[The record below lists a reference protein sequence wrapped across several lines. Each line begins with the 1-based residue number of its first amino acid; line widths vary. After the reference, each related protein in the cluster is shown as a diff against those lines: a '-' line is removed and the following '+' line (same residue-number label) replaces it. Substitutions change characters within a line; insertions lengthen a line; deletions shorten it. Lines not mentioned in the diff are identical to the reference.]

1 MKAAVLGFAHG
12 HVGVYCDIWRDQP
25 NLGIEVVAGWDH
37 DAKRLADNVAKY
49 GVRACATVA
58 ETLAQSGIEA
68 VVIGA
73 ETSRHA
79 DLVVAAAQAGKK
91 IILQKPLALTS
102 AQADAIVIVIG
113 QTGVPFTL
121 AWQMRVDPQNLRMKA
136 LIREGVLGRIL
147 MVRRRHGLNSHMWA
161 GFENSWHV
169 QPGLNRGMWADD
181 AAHAVDFIYWLLGRP
196 RSVFAEIDTLV
207 NPKVPDD
214 HGLAVFRYADGTF
227 AEVVS
232 SFTCVAGENT
242 TEIVGERGTVIQNY
256 GDVPSCHPPRA
267 RDAVGLK
274 WFLRDGTQWIDSGIP
289 SPAAHVERLKAL
301 AAPLAEFLHGRRAP
315 IATAAEGREVLNLI
329 LACHESS
336 ATGRRI
342 NL

>member
-1 MKAAVLGFAHG
+1 MKTAILGFAHA

-25 NLGIEVVAGWDH
+25 DLGIEVVAAWDH
-37 DAKRLADNVAKY
+37 DTKRLAEAVEK
-49 GVRACATVA
+49 RKLLPCATVA
-58 ETLAQSGIEA
+58 EALAQSGIEA
-68 VVIGA
+68 VVVGA

-79 DLVVAAAQAGKK
+79 DLVIAAAQAGKK

-102 AQADAIVIVIG
+102 TQADAMVAVIEK
-113 QTGVPFTL
+113 TGVPFTL
-121 AWQMRVDPQNLRMKA
+121 AWQMRVDPQNLRMKE
-136 LIREGVLGRIL
+136 LIHEGVLGRIL

-181 AAHAVDFIYWLLGRP
+181 AAHAVDFIYWLLGP
-196 RSVFAEIDTLV
+196 PQSVFAEIDTLV

-214 HGLAVFRYADGTF
+214 HGIAVFRYADGTF

-256 GDVPSCHPPRA
+256 GDVPSCHPPRTPGS
-267 RDAVGLK
+267 VGLK
-274 WFLRDGTQWIDSGIP
+274 WFLRDGTNWIDSGIP

-301 AAPLAEFLHGRRAP
+301 AAPLAAFLHGRRPP
-315 IATAAEGREVLNLI
+315 IATAAEGRDVLKLI

-342 NL
+342 NP